1 MAMPQQSSNP
11 TNLSAGYA
19 RRLTLKQVD
28 AALTR
33 ARAALYGGCEQGDL
47 DGVRL
52 ALAVLDELL
61 DTRLTL
67 AV

>member
-1 MAMPQQSSNP
+1 MPMPQ
-11 TNLSAGYA
+11 TNLSAG
-19 RRLTLKQVD
+19 RTVKQID

-33 ARAALYGGCEQGDL
+33 ARHALKAGCEQGDL

-52 ALAVLDELL
+52 ALGVLDTLL

-67 AV
+67 TP

>member
-1 MAMPQQSSNP
+1 MPQ

-19 RRLTLKQVD
+19 QRHTVKQVD

-33 ARAALYGGCEQGDL
+33 ARQALYAGCEQGDL

-52 ALAVLDELL
+52 ALGVLDTLL

-67 AV
+67 T